1 VLILLDNNVPRGV
14 GRALTSHTVQEAR
27 DRGWATLKNG
37 DLLNAAEDAG
47 FQVLVTADLNIRY
60 QQNLRQRKIAIVVL
74 SQLRWSLVRRHL
86 MAIAEAVHTAQ
97 TGSFVEVEI
106 PNNR

>member
-1 VLILLDNNVPRGV
+1 
-14 GRALTSHTVQEAR
+14 
-27 DRGWATLKNG
+27 
-37 DLLNAAEDAG
+37 
-47 FQVLVTADLNIRY
+47 VTADLNIRY